1 MRIVYGVNPVLEALR
16 GGGAVDKVM
25 VSSERA
31 DRAARDVIEAA
42 KARKVEVARAP
53 KEELDRLCGTAVHQ
67 GVAAFLAGEFAYRDI
82 DGLIAAWKGSGQAA
96 FFLVLDSI
104 QDPQNFGSLVR
115 TAHAAGVHGII
126 IPKDRAT
133 EVTPAVVKASAGAT
147 EHTLIAREVN
157 LVRAVERLKD
167 ENVWVAGI
175 EAGCKESIYEADL
188 DRDLAIV
195 VGSEGKGIRRLVR
208 ESCDFCLSIP
218 MNGVL
223 NSLNAAQA
231 GAVAMFEARRQR
243 LFKKK

>member
-31 DRAARDVIEAA
+31 DRAARDVVEAA
-42 KARKVEVARAP
+42 KARKVEVARAS

-126 IPKDRAT
+126 IPKDRAA

-175 EAGCKESIYEADL
+175 EAGCEESIYEADL

-243 LFKKK
+243 LFKKR